1 MKTTL
6 TLRHAESETDVAA
19 CFCVMQQLRP
29 DLKTERA
36 FLDQVALQRPQGYR
50 LLGLWDEDDRPMAL
64 AGYRRLDNMIHG
76 RFLYVDDLITLHGE
90 RGRGCGERLIDALRD
105 LGRTQQCARLVL
117 DTALS
122 NALAQRFYF
131 RSGLLA
137 LGLHF
142 SMELQ

>member
-1 MKTTL
+1 MKTAL

-29 DLKTERA
+29 NFKTERA
-36 FLDQVALQRPQGYR
+36 FVEQVALQRPQGYR
-50 LLGLWDEDDRPMAL
+50 LLGLWDEAGRPIAL
-64 AGYRRLDNMIHG
+64 AGYRQLDNMIHG
-76 RFLYVDDLITLHGE
+76 RFLYVDDLVTLHRE
-90 RGRGCGERLIDALRD
+90 RGQGCGEQLIDALRD
-105 LGRTQQCARLVL
+105 LGHKQQCARLVL